1 MSRQLKHMGALLE
14 PLDVLFFRDGRPFA
28 AATRGSSGLPT
39 PQTTAGA
46 IWASLLRAMGC
57 NFDKIRDVYIRA
69 AENHRLEESDY
80 QAVWRQG
87 LQEAGAPEWF
97 FSMTIRGPWLV
108 KRRGGDRK
116 DPSDDKPDPAHWELL
131 FPMPATMFS
140 FKKSELAERPE
151 IWLGQP
157 LSRNQTLPGW
167 KPPRAGMRPIWV
179 STREDVETCKGF
191 LTAAGMQKF
200 LQSKPSQNFNKE
212 DFVSESELFGHDN
225 RTGIGINPQRLTSE
239 EHQIYAAS
247 FLALK
252 QEVAFYVELHLPP
265 EGESVWKS
273 VSFLRWGGEGKQVAV
288 KHFDKPL
295 EFPRA
300 VPQNGQKPLLVLTTP
315 GIFEDGWYPRCLAGE
330 LVAAAVPGEVAVSGW
345 DLVRRGPKP
354 TRFAAS
360 AGSVYFLER
369 LPETLSDPLSDKPLD
384 QQQGWGCF
392 LQGVWNDV

>member
-1 MSRQLKHMGALLE
+1 MSRQLKHLGALLE

-108 KRRGGDRK
+108 RRRGGDRK

-131 FPMPATMFS
+131 FPMPATVFS

>member
-1 MSRQLKHMGALLE
+1 MSRQLKHLGALLE

-87 LQEAGAPEWF
+87 LQEAGAPDWF
-97 FSMTIRGPWLV
+97 FSVRIRGPWLV
-108 KRRGGDRK
+108 RRRRGEK
-116 DPSDDKPDPAHWELL
+116 EPSTDKPDPAHWELL

>member
-1 MSRQLKHMGALLE
+1 MSRQLKHLGALLE

-108 KRRGGDRK
+108 RRRGGDRK
-116 DPSDDKPDPAHWELL
+116 DPSADKPDPAHWELL
-131 FPMPATMFS
+131 FPMPATVFS

-225 RTGIGINPQRLTSE
+225 RTGIGINPVRLTSE

-300 VPQNGQKPLLVLTTP
+300 VPQNGQKPLVVLTTP
-315 GIFEDGWYPRCLAGE
+315 GIFEDGWSPRCLAGE